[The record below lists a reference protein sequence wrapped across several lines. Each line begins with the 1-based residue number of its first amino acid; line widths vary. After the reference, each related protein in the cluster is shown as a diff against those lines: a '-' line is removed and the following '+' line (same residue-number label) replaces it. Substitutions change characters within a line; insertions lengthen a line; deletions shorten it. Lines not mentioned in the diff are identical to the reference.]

1 MATDWAVFIETG
13 FSIQLEHDNE
23 PTQQELRDAFIKKI
37 RACLQGEYEFELI
50 ATDPRRIY

>member
-37 RACLQGEYEFELI
+37 RACLQG
-50 ATDPRRIY
+50 